1 MSPELTEIAAHAR
14 NEDAFLRGAGRYVDD
29 IKVENE
35 AHGVVL
41 RSPHAHARIVRIDT
55 HSAKQS
61 PGVLAVLTATDL
73 AGIIRPLACVMPLI
87 SRDGTPRV
95 EADRMVLAA
104 EKVRHVGD
112 GVAFVVAE
120 TLEQATYAAER
131 IDVTYDVLPAVTAP
145 GASAIPVWDA
155 APDNE
160 CFDWQFGD
168 AGACRRLFLSA
179 AHVARTSLR
188 SPRVAAMP
196 IEPRA
201 AVGIHD
207 AKTESYTLVTNTQGV
222 HFVRRVL
229 CGSFGWTPQKLRVV
243 TPHVGGGF
251 GPKIFAYPE
260 QALVLVA
267 ARLIGRP
274 VRWTSTR
281 SEAFVSDTQARD
293 HRTDAEL
300 AMDEE
305 GRFLAIRVHATV
317 NLGAYLSQ
325 YAPLVATGV
334 GAPVQAGAYRFQAID
349 VAVKGIFTNTVP
361 LDAYRGAGRPE
372 ATYVLERLID
382 RAAAQIGIDRADLRA
397 RNLPEQQADTIT
409 SVTGLAID
417 GGRFLDNQRRCL
429 EAADR
434 AGFEARRAES
444 LARGKLRGFGFANYL
459 EANGGLAVARIIEPD
474 NQPVEAARLAF
485 GEDGA
490 LDITIGTQSNGQ
502 DHALPLVRHVSA
514 SLGLT
519 QDKITVREGDTAA
532 LDRGGGTGGSKSM
545 LTSSRA
551 LEQAIL
557 DVVER
562 GRKVLA
568 HEWNVP
574 TQSIRFEAGI
584 FSLPGTNRAMS
595 VAEMAA
601 CVPGALDGESR
612 GVLSCGSC
620 ANGCHACEVEID
632 RETGAVHLA
641 AYTAVDDFGVVLNE
655 PAVRGQVLGAV
666 TQGLGQALLE
676 EVVYDGTTAQI
687 ASGSLMD
694 YALPRAG
701 DAPTLRWI
709 DNGLRSRTNIFGAKG
724 CGEAGASAAPPTL
737 MNAIVDALSA
747 YPAANTVQMPARA
760 ADIWRIIQGKCP
772 RATRVAAAKQDGQC
786 NQADTRPVP
795 AP

>member
-1 MSPELTEIAAHAR
+1 
-14 NEDAFLRGAGRYVDD
+14 
-29 IKVENE
+29 VENE
-35 AHGVVL
+35 AYGVVL

-55 HSAKQS
+55 RLARESA
-61 PGVLAVLTATDL
+61 GVLAVLTATDL
-73 AGIIRPLACVMPLI
+73 ARIVRPLACVMPLI

-95 EADRMVLAA
+95 EADRVVLAE

-112 GVAFVVAE
+112 GLAFVVAE
-120 TLEQATYAAER
+120 TLEQAVDAAER
-131 IDVTYDVLPAVTAP
+131 IDVTYEPLPAAMAA
-145 GASAIPVWDA
+145 GASAVPVWDA
-155 APDNE
+155 APDNV

-168 AGACRRLFLSA
+168 AGACRRLFDSA
-179 AHVARTSLR
+179 AHIVRISLR
-188 SPRVAAMP
+188 SPRVAAVP

-201 AVGIHD
+201 ALGIHD
-207 AKTESYTLVTNTQGV
+207 ALTDSYTLVTNTQGV

-229 CGSFGWTPQKLRVV
+229 CDAFGWTPQKLRVV
-243 TPHVGGGF
+243 TPDVGGGF

-267 ARLIGRP
+267 ARLTGRP

-300 AMDEE
+300 AIDED

-334 GAPVQAGAYRFQAID
+334 GAPVQTGAYGFQAID
-349 VAVKGIFTNTVP
+349 VVVKGVFTNTVP

-382 RAAAQIGIDRADLRA
+382 RAAAEIGIDRADLRA
-397 RNLPEQQADTIT
+397 RNLPEQQGDTIT
-409 SVTGLAID
+409 SVTGLTID

-434 AGFEARRAES
+434 AGFEARRFES

-459 EANGGLAVARIIEPD
+459 EANGGLAVARMIEPD
-474 NQPVEAARLAF
+474 NQPVEAARLLF
-485 GEDGA
+485 NEDGV

-502 DHALPLVRHVSA
+502 DHALPLVRHAAA
-514 SLGLT
+514 SLGLV
-519 QDKITVREGDTAA
+519 QDQIIVREGDTAA
-532 LDRGGGTGGSKSM
+532 LERGGGTGGSKSM

-557 DVVER
+557 DVIER
-562 GRKVLA
+562 GRAVLA
-568 HEWNVP
+568 REWTAP
-574 TQSIRFEAGI
+574 AQDICFETGI

-595 VAEMAA
+595 VAEIAA
-601 CVPGALDGESR
+601 SFPGALDGESR
-612 GVLSCGSC
+612 GVLKRGSC
-620 ANGCHACEVEID
+620 ANGCHVCEVEID
-632 RETGAVHLA
+632 RETGAVHVV
-641 AYTAVDDFGVVLNE
+641 AYTAVDDFGAVLNE
-655 PAVRGQVLGAV
+655 PSVRGQVLGAV

-676 EVVYDGTTAQI
+676 EVVYDGMTGQI
-687 ASGSLMD
+687 ASGSLTD

-701 DAPTLRWI
+701 DTPRLRWI

-737 MNAIVDALSA
+737 MNAIADALSA
-747 YPAANTVQMPARA
+747 YPAASTLQMPARA
-760 ADIWRIIQGKCP
+760 AEIWRIIQSHPNGS
-772 RATRVAAAKQDGQC
+772 RTGGEASVQDHQD
-786 NQADTRPVP
+786 DTSTVRMP
-795 AP
+795 